1 MIHYRR
7 PTQLALRA
15 ALLLALRPSGSA
27 FRVRELAKAMNA
39 PATYLAKV
47 LQTLIH
53 AGLVQSVRGPGG
65 GVRLARPAQDIHLWD
80 ILSVMEPVEEYEGCI
95 LGLEHCNDLTPCPL
109 HQQWCSIRQQLIES
123 LQSVHLEQFAQA
135 AVKKGLPGTYSMGGS
150 VATSFGSSGVQP

>member
-1 MIHYRR
+1 LIQYRR

-15 ALLLALRPSGSA
+15 ALLLALRPNRSA
-27 FRVRELAKAMNA
+27 CRVRELARTMDV

-65 GVRLARPAQDIHLWD
+65 GVRLARAADDIHLWD
-80 ILSVMEPVEEYEGCI
+80 ILSVMEPVEEFETCI

-109 HQQWCSIRQQLIES
+109 HQQWCPIRQQLIES
-123 LQSVHLEQFAQA
+123 LQRIQLEEFAQA
-135 AVKKGLPGTYSMGGS
+135 AVQKGLLGASS
-150 VATSFGSSGVQP
+150 TSTPSGVQP